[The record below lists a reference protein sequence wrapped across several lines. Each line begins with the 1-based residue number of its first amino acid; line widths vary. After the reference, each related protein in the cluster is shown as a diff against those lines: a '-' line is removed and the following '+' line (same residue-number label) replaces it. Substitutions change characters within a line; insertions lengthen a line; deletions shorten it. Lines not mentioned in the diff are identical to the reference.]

1 MIPIESSA
9 AALAGLAVGF
19 LGSAHCLAMC
29 GGIAGALSVALPAER
44 RTAGRL
50 LVHHLCA
57 GLGRVASYTL
67 AGFLAGAVGL
77 AFAAYVGPG
86 GSRLLRVLA
95 AGLLLAL
102 GLSLGGWWH
111 GLAVVEQAG
120 ARVWRRIMP
129 LASARPPAGS
139 LLAIFVLGIVWG
151 WLPCGLVYSTLA
163 VASTTGDP
171 VRGALTMAAFGLG
184 TLPATTA
191 TGVLADRLARVA
203 RGTQGRRVAG
213 ALMIVFAL
221 WTLVGSMGFGHGGG
235 SEAPCHG
242 SGAVHAP

>member
-1 MIPIESSA
+1 MILPETLA

-19 LGSAHCLAMC
+19 LGSAHCVAMC
-29 GGIAGALSVALPAER
+29 GGIAGALSVALPPER

-50 LVHHLCA
+50 LVHQVCA
-57 GLGRVASYTL
+57 GLGRLTSYAVAGT
-67 AGFLAGAVGL
+67 LAGAVGL

-86 GSRLLRVLA
+86 GSRALRVLA
-95 AGLLLAL
+95 AALLLAL

-111 GLAVVEQAG
+111 GLAAVEQIG

-129 LASARPPAGS
+129 LAAMQRPARS
-139 LLAIFVLGIVWG
+139 ILAVFVIGIAWG

-184 TLPATTA
+184 TLPATTV

-203 RGTQGRRVAG
+203 RGMQARRAAG
-213 ALMIVFAL
+213 VLMILFAL
-221 WTLVGSMGFGHGGG
+221 WTLVGGVGFGHGGRG
-235 SEAPCHG
+235 EVPCHE
-242 SGAVHAP
+242 SPRTHVP